1 MVLNRDR
8 NLYLPLAA
16 KLLCQQLAIQ
26 QYSRCHQHDSILCVF
41 DSLKLSACDDASGTT
56 TTLGEKSLE
65 NSHSASS
72 LDFFYGYFLLHY
84 QIASHI
90 FWCGRPGFSGLDY
103 YPLIVETNAS
113 AVAYQTTQ
121 QLHVTGLSTFR
132 KSIIL
137 YFPKQGFKTT
147 SYVSTKVHPKYVLGV
162 SFHVHSEV
170 LRPNFIVVTF

>member
-56 TTLGEKSLE
+56 TTLGKKSLE

-72 LDFFYGYFLLHY
+72 LDFFMVISSCTIRQLATFFGVGGRAFPALTIILLQQKLMHQQLLTRQHSSFMLLGCQHSGKASFCISENRALKLLHMY
-84 QIASHI
+84 M
-90 FWCGRPGFSGLDY
+90 
-103 YPLIVETNAS
+103 
-113 AVAYQTTQ
+113 
-121 QLHVTGLSTFR
+121 STR
-132 KSIIL
+132 I
-137 YFPKQGFKTT
+137 
-147 SYVSTKVHPKYVLGV
+147 HPKYV
-162 SFHVHSEV
+162 EAM
-170 LRPNFIVVTF
+170 